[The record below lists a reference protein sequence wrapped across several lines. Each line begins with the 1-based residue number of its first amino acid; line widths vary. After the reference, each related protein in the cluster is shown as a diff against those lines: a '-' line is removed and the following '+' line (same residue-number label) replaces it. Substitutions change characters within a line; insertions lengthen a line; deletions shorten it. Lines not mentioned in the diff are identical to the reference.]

1 VINNNVLVAAISCK
15 PHGSVLNPN
24 CGFEIY
30 LKDGT
35 VAIVGGYFPYA
46 SIENFLLRFSQV
58 MIELSHS
65 IPVSEYQHE
74 LRRIFEKRY
83 EVTAAAMDVV
93 QRKMGE
99 VDG

>member
-1 VINNNVLVAAISCK
+1 MINNNVLVAAIRCK

-24 CGFEIY
+24 CGVEIY

-35 VAIVGGYFPYA
+35 VAIAGGYFPYA
-46 SIENFLLRFSQV
+46 NIEKFLLRFSQV
-58 MIELSHS
+58 MIDLSDA

-83 EVTAAAMDVV
+83 EVTATAMDLV
-93 QRKMGE
+93 QRKQGE
-99 VDG
+99 VGE